1 MTTELPFSLL
11 YWSLAMSPMVLLLA
25 LLVFQRWKAAEAGA
39 LGMLCTLFIAV
50 LAFKTP
56 LESLAVAGAKG
67 AWDSVY
73 ILYVIWPAL
82 LLYLIGKNSGA
93 FYTLGR
99 DITRFSRNELFL
111 VLGFGWVFSSFFQ
124 GIAGFGAPV
133 AVAAPLLVAV
143 GVRPLYAV
151 AITLIGHAWANM
163 FGTIAVSWIA
173 TSQVVEFQDPATTA
187 VQTALLLW
195 IPNLCAGFMIA
206 WMYGRGP
213 AVRHGWPF
221 VLIISAIQGGGQL
234 VLSDVNAII
243 SNFVP
248 GTIALVALY
257 PLSRWQRY
265 NEPAE
270 GITIRPA
277 MQERE
282 ERAGRGEEQ
291 GEPVMSIGM
300 ALMPY
305 AVLAAISI
313 PLLVIPP
320 LTRLISSVDW
330 GLPFPEVTTGYGV
343 TRAAADPYSPLR
355 PFNHPGFFV
364 LITAAIS
371 WAVFQSKGYF
381 SEWAK
386 RSEVPSMWPELVKN
400 AVPTSVAVTSFLI
413 MSRVLDHS
421 GQTAVLALG
430 IREVTPP
437 LIFAFVSNGIGI
449 FGAFMTSSNTASNVL
464 FAKLQSTIAELEG
477 LPQSAI
483 IAAQSTGGAIGN
495 AIAPANAVLGTST
508 TGIIGKEGEVLRL
521 TLPWTLAVAVL
532 TGIVTVVLVGLS

>member
-1 MTTELPFSLL
+1 MTTELPFTLL
-11 YWSLAMSPMVLLLA
+11 HWSLAMSPMALLLA

-50 LAFKTP
+50 LAFKTS

-82 LLYLIGKNSGA
+82 FLYLIGKNSGA

-124 GIAGFGAPV
+124 GIAGFGTPV

-173 TSQVVEFQDPATTA
+173 TSQVVEFQDPTTTA

-206 WMYGRGP
+206 WLYGRGP

-234 VLSDVNAII
+234 ALSNVNAII

-248 GTIALVALY
+248 GT
-257 PLSRWQRY
+257 
-265 NEPAE
+265 
-270 GITIRPA
+270 
-277 MQERE
+277 
-282 ERAGRGEEQ
+282 
-291 GEPVMSIGM
+291 
-300 ALMPY
+300 
-305 AVLAAISI
+305 
-313 PLLVIPP
+313 
-320 LTRLISSVDW
+320 
-330 GLPFPEVTTGYGV
+330 
-343 TRAAADPYSPLR
+343 DPYSPLR

-364 LITAAIS
+364 LITSAIS

-381 SEWAK
+381 AEWAK

-400 AVPTSVAVTSFLI
+400 AVPTSVAVISFLI

-430 IREVTPP
+430 IREVTPS

-508 TGIIGKEGEVLRL
+508 TGIVGKEGEVLRL